1 MKKRKNNASVGHF
14 DNEEGLEGMKVD
26 NIILQVENWR
36 KTKAHKNDDCLLKAA
51 KLHRLV
57 FGAVLAV
64 LCREGVDYTGVR
76 ADGLFKG
83 PHYRGVTR
91 NVVVAS
97 SAE

>member
-36 KTKAHKNDDCLLKAA
+36 KTKAYKNDDCLLKAA

-64 LCREGVDYTGVR
+64 PGRGQP
-76 ADGLFKG
+76 ASGLMDFSTV
-83 PHYRGVTR
+83 HTTT
-91 NVVVAS
+91 AELES
-97 SAE
+97 S